1 MRFLFEIF
9 QFGGKKTCLPFFSI
23 AVIFDQFQLKIS
35 AELVG
40 LKAWCVNKYNP
51 ELVIRI
57 LRLNDVKVTA
67 FSCRVD
73 LKTFFSFLLSSFA
86 YVLDVQDADIYKG
99 FY

>member
-9 QFGGKKTCLPFFSI
+9 QFGGKKTCLPFFFI

-40 LKAWCVNKYNP
+40 LQQAWCVNKYNP

-57 LRLNDVKVTA
+57 LRLNDVKVAA
-67 FSCRVD
+67 FSSRVD
-73 LKTFFSFLLSSFA
+73 LKTFFFVPSFEFWLRPRCPRCRH
-86 YVLDVQDADIYKG
+86 
-99 FY
+99 